1 MGGQLLVERHEPADL
16 AALDEAWSA
25 AGTFGFIPAKSGVAE
40 SWVRGAL
47 DALPDDLQT
56 GHFALLTSGSTGRPK
71 LVVGAKARSEA
82 LARELHARQ
91 ESEPVAETIL
101 ALPLT
106 YCYAFVNQWLWG
118 RVFGRR
124 LVHTRGFAHADEL
137 RGALR
142 GARDTMLCLVRIQ
155 LPLFSEIFG
164 DEPFPGVIRVHFA
177 GGAFPQAQL
186 DQVHRTFPNALVFN
200 NYGCAEA
207 MPRLTI
213 RRAEAASEAADIGE
227 PLRGV
232 ELRTSE
238 HGELQFRSAY
248 GAVAY
253 FDESGFHRFAPGEWI
268 GTGDFGAR
276 GDGGHWRLTG
286 RMSEVFKR
294 YGEKVSLPLVAE
306 SVLRAWRGAAASYRE
321 RDAAGEEGHVLVLAP
336 HPTGDEVRRVLQTFR
351 SSWGRAH
358 WPLRIE
364 SAERLPALANGKVD
378 VAALAALPEKV
389 VQWRQRL

>member
-1 MGGQLLVERHEPADL
+1 MGRQLLVERHEPADL
-16 AALDEAWSA
+16 GALDEAWSGA
-25 AGTFGFIPAKSGVAE
+25 ATFAFLPEKSGVPE
-40 SWVRGAL
+40 SWVLGAL
-47 DALPDDLQT
+47 DALPDDLRT

-71 LVVGAKARSEA
+71 LVVGAKRRSEA
-82 LARELHARQ
+82 LVRVLHAAQ

-118 RVFGRR
+118 RVFRRR

-137 RGALR
+137 RGALCS
-142 GARDTMLCLVRIQ
+142 ARDAMLCLVRIQ

-164 DEPFPGVIRVHFA
+164 DEQFPGVIRVHFA

-186 DQVHRTFPNALVFN
+186 AQVRRTFPNALVFN

-207 MPRLTI
+207 MPRLTL
-213 RRAEAASEAADIGE
+213 RRAEDGADAADIGA
-227 PLRGV
+227 PLDGV
-232 ELRTSE
+232 DLRTSSE
-238 HGELQFRSAY
+238 GELQFRSRY
-248 GAVAY
+248 GAVAF
-253 FDESGFHRFAPGEWI
+253 FDESGFHRFRDDEWI
-268 GTGDFGAR
+268 GTGDLGAR
-276 GDGGHWRLTG
+276 DASGHWRLSG

-294 YGEKVSLPLVAE
+294 YGEKISLPQVTE
-306 SVLRAWRGAAASYRE
+306 SVLREWRGAAAAYRE
-321 RDAAGEEGHVLVLAP
+321 RDRSGEEGHVLVLAP

-351 SSWGRAH
+351 SGWSRAH

-364 SAERLPALANGKVD
+364 STERLPALANGKVD
-378 VAALAALPEKV
+378 TAALAALPEKV

>member
-1 MGGQLLVERHEPADL
+1 MLLVERHEPADL
-16 AALDEAWSA
+16 ARLDEAWSA
-25 AGTFGFIPAKSGVAE
+25 AETFAFLPEKSGVPE
-40 SWVRGAL
+40 SWVRNAL
-47 DALPDDLQT
+47 DALPEDLRS

-82 LARELHARQ
+82 LVRVLHARQ

-118 RVFGRR
+118 RVFRRR
-124 LVHTRGFAHADEL
+124 LVHTRGFAHADEF

-142 GARDTMLCLVRIQ
+142 DARDAMLCLVRIQ
-155 LPLFSEIFG
+155 LPLFAEIFG
-164 DEPFPGVIRVHFA
+164 DEQFPGVIRVHFA

-186 DQVHRTFPNALVFN
+186 AQVQHTFPNAIVFN

-207 MPRLTI
+207 MPRLTL
-213 RRAEAASEAADIGE
+213 RRAESANEAADIGV
-227 PLRGV
+227 PVDGV
-232 ELRTSE
+232 ELRTADD
-238 HGELQFRSAY
+238 GELQFRSPY

-253 FDESGFHRFAPGEWI
+253 FDDSGFHRFAPDEWV
-268 GTGDFGAR
+268 GTGDLGAP
-276 GDGGHWRLTG
+276 DAAGHWHLSG
-286 RMSEVFKR
+286 RKSEVFKR
-294 YGEKVSLPLVAE
+294 YGEKISLPLVTE

-321 RDAAGEEGHVLVLAP
+321 RDNAGEEGHVLVLAP
-336 HPTGDEVRRVLQTFR
+336 HPSGEEVRRVLQTFR
-351 SSWGRAH
+351 SAWGRAH

-364 SAERLPALANGKVD
+364 STERLPALPNGKVD
-378 VAALAALPEKV
+378 TAALAAMPEKI